1 MSKFLYAVLTGLFGA
16 VLLHIIIILGV
27 PHFTGRDAYTR
38 VTSEGVPFVF
48 HALSAAPDAA
58 GLSSLDPYLRVAVC
72 HFDIERQPLSLVAL
86 GGGVDFWSVAIYDR
100 DANEV
105 FSMNDRTSVAGD
117 LDVLVATPVQVAQ
130 LRKTPIAA
138 LAETIL
144 VDELVVGWLC
154 GAEGACPAGK
164 LRGGCGGFSCGRRMP
179 AVYRALRR
187 G

>member
-1 MSKFLYAVLTGLFGA
+1 MSKLLYAILTGFFGA

-38 VTSEGVPFVF
+38 VTAEGTPFVF
-48 HALSAAPDAA
+48 HPLSAAPDAV
-58 GLSSLDPYLRVAVC
+58 GLSNLDPYLRVAVC
-72 HFDIERQPLSLVAL
+72 HFDIARQPLSLIAL

-144 VDELVVGWLC
+144 VEHPGLEGYVVLRVLAPQASYEADATAFLAD
-154 GAEGACPAGK
+154 AECMP
-164 LRGGCGGFSCGRRMP
+164 FTGR
-179 AVYRALRR
+179 
-187 G
+187 

>member
-1 MSKFLYAVLTGLFGA
+1 MSKLLYAVLTGIFGA

-38 VTSEGVPFVF
+38 VTSEGAPFIF
-48 HALSAAPDAA
+48 HPLAAKPDAV
-58 GLSSLDPYLRVAVC
+58 GLSSLDPDLRIAVC

-86 GGGVDFWSVAIYDR
+86 GGNVDFWSVAIFDR

-130 LRKTPIAA
+130 LRKAPIAA

-144 VDELVVGWLC
+144 VEHPGTEGYVVLRVLVPQASYE
-154 GAEGACPAGK
+154 AEAKAFLADAECLP
-164 LRGGCGGFSCGRRMP
+164 FTGR
-179 AVYRALRR
+179 
-187 G
+187 

>member
-144 VDELVVGWLC
+144 VEHPGTEGYVVLRVLAPQESYEADAKGFLAD
-154 GAEGACPAGK
+154 AECLP
-164 LRGGCGGFSCGRRMP
+164 FTGR
-179 AVYRALRR
+179 
-187 G
+187 